1 MDRYGE
7 LRSAIRAITPGDERE
22 AQSIRATLDRL
33 DWPANPYDERLKDHH
48 VTASAFVVS
57 ARGVILH
64 RHKRLGIWV
73 QPGGHIDY
81 DESAPLAAL
90 RETYEETGLPVRH
103 LEPPLLFHVDVHPG
117 PRGHTHYD
125 LRYVL
130 VSPPQEPSPL
140 AGESRQV
147 YWFSFEGAQE
157 RCEKSLA
164 PALAKLG
171 QWYAHSDVK
180 DYEP

>member
-7 LRSAIRAITPGDERE
+7 LRSAIRAITPVDERE

-33 DWPANPYDERLKDHH
+33 DWPANPYDERLNDHH

>member
-1 MDRYGE
+1 MDRYDD
-7 LRSAIRAITPGDERE
+7 LREAIGLISPVDERE
-22 AQSIRATLDRL
+22 AHSVRATLERL
-33 DWPANPYDERLKDHH
+33 DWPANPFDERLNDHH

-57 ARGVILH
+57 SRGVILH

-81 DESAPLAAL
+81 DESAPEAAL
-90 RETYEETGLPVRH
+90 RETYEETGLDVGH
-103 LEPPLLFHVDVHPG
+103 LDPPLLFHVDVHPG

-130 VSPPQEPSPL
+130 LAAPHEPNPL

-147 YWFSFEGAQE
+147 YWFSFAGAQE
-157 RCEKSLA
+157 RCERPLVA
-164 PALAKLG
+164 PLAKLAR
-171 QWYAHSDVK
+171 WYESSDVR
-180 DYEP
+180 DYET

>member
-1 MDRYGE
+1 MDRYDD
-7 LRSAIRAITPGDERE
+7 LRNAIRAIKPVDERE
-22 AQSIRATLDRL
+22 SQSIHATLERL
-33 DWPANPYDERLKDHH
+33 DWSANPFDERLNEHH

-64 RHKRLGIWV
+64 RHKRMGIWV

-81 DESAPLAAL
+81 DESPAQAAL
-90 RETYEETGLPVRH
+90 RETYEETGLPVAH

-125 LRYVL
+125 VRYVL
-130 VSPPQEPSPL
+130 LSPPQEPSPL

-147 YWFSFEGAQE
+147 YWFSFAGARE
-157 RCEKSLA
+157 RCEESLA
-164 PALAKLG
+164 PALEKLG
-171 QWYAHSDVK
+171 RWYQTDHVK